1 MVVFLKEKQFFCC
14 FSEKELLFLQKQQ
27 EKKGIMNGT
36 GSERLSQENK
46 CCKNAIGGILE
57 QAEFIAQGVL
67 QSVQAVA
74 GTTNCKGVQIARI
87 AEWAKANGCWLSK
100 ETLGNY
106 EDRGSENEVYLSSK
120 ENVVYKLNDFRY
132 SDDNLFPFFERIKAH
147 NEYFPDCAYTMIG
160 FAENMSNK
168 ICAVLQQPFI
178 IAAREALEEEISEEL
193 LRLGFKP
200 QMDGEYY
207 SNGIHDIFDAT
218 PNNVLVGIDGN
229 LYFIDTIIYKSDED
243 NLITYHKQ
251 SPKFL

>member
-1 MVVFLKEKQFFCC
+1 MV
-14 FSEKELLFLQKQQ
+14 
-27 EKKGIMNGT
+27 
-36 GSERLSQENK
+36 
-46 CCKNAIGGILE
+46 
-57 QAEFIAQGVL
+57 
-67 QSVQAVA
+67 
-74 GTTNCKGVQIARI
+74 
-87 AEWAKANGCWLSK
+87 
-100 ETLGNY
+100 
-106 EDRGSENEVYLSSK
+106 
-120 ENVVYKLNDFRY
+120 
-132 SDDNLFPFFERIKAH
+132 
-147 NEYFPDCAYTMIG
+147 G

-178 IAAREALEEEISEEL
+178 IAAREASEEEISEEL

-243 NLITYHKQ
+243 NLVTYHKQ